1 MNKTHIITLC
11 PLYHARP
18 EREIKSKVRKT
29 VCYFFLLEVLK
40 RYWSKCELNMSCF
53 LCSAPRV
60 CVKTTDAEAHQVK
73 KLSLV
78 VITFFLQSF
87 RKRLSFRK
95 KEESP
100 VMRRRTKSQVAFKRK
115 RTKGRSEMIYSNIL
129 QIGEDE
135 RRRSSGGW
143 VFNYALNRSIMLS
156 LFQLCSYFLNYS
168 PPPLRTFLNGLSI
181 YDSSPHIVTR
191 HIQVYKHI
199 KTHEEKHA

>member
-1 MNKTHIITLC
+1 
-11 PLYHARP
+11 
-18 EREIKSKVRKT
+18 
-29 VCYFFLLEVLK
+29 
-40 RYWSKCELNMSCF
+40 MSCF
-53 LCSAPRV
+53 LCSAARV

-73 KLSLV
+73 KLSLF
-78 VITFFLQSF
+78 VIRFFCSF

-115 RTKGRSEMIYSNIL
+115 RMKIRSEIIYSNIL

-199 KTHEEKHA
+199 KTHEEKPA

>member
-1 MNKTHIITLC
+1 M
-11 PLYHARP
+11 
-18 EREIKSKVRKT
+18 RKT
-29 VCYFFLLEVLK
+29 VCYFFLLEVLE

-53 LCSAPRV
+53 LCSAARV

-73 KLSLV
+73 KLSLF
-78 VITFFLQSF
+78 VIRFFLQSF

-115 RTKGRSEMIYSNIL
+115 RMKIRSEIIYSNIL

-181 YDSSPHIVTR
+181 YDSSPHPI
-191 HIQVYKHI
+191 IQ
-199 KTHEEKHA
+199 THKDA